1 MNKIIIPS
9 GKILKPFGNIMFLI
23 NLMTNKNNEHSY
35 SITSLRDILLPKLIY
50 GELKIPNKESAS
62 EAVA

>member
-9 GKILKPFGNIMFLI
+9 GDILKPFENIMFSI
-23 NLMTNKNNEHSY
+23 NQLTNKNNEHSY
-35 SITSLRDILLPKLIY
+35 SITSLRDKLLPKLIS